1 MYFLFDS
8 MDHCQRFTQ
17 SLKSLLKST
26 IVISFGVVIVA
37 TFTPFQ
43 CSMPNSFQNSFNPWN
58 KQKSAGTRL
67 ELYGGW
73 GRFATS
79 NSETMSTVWFSKLSW
94 FDIQLLQIYFR
105 TRGTQFG
112 NRLILH
118 SKTLEWLCPYGINHL
133 RSRIFR
139 TKNTMNIVLISGLL
153 ILVLFGRGGSAL
165 TL

>member
-1 MYFLFDS
+1 MSEYIMRIRTILTAIKYFFYKFAQLSTHFFFRLSCEPRRIDLNFLNKKQNGIPGSVSSSKCCYDSSFSGIISLIYYMYFLFDS

-26 IVISFGVVIVA
+26 IVISFGVV
-37 TFTPFQ
+37 
-43 CSMPNSFQNSFNPWN
+43 
-58 KQKSAGTRL
+58 
-67 ELYGGW
+67 
-73 GRFATS
+73 

-118 SKTLEWLCPYGINHL
+118 SKTL
-133 RSRIFR
+133 
-139 TKNTMNIVLISGLL
+139 
-153 ILVLFGRGGSAL
+153 
-165 TL
+165 

>member
-1 MYFLFDS
+1 MNFLNRKQNGIPGSVSSSKCCYDSSFSGIISLIYYMYFLFDS

-118 SKTLEWLCPYGINHL
+118 SKTL
-133 RSRIFR
+133 
-139 TKNTMNIVLISGLL
+139 
-153 ILVLFGRGGSAL
+153 
-165 TL
+165 